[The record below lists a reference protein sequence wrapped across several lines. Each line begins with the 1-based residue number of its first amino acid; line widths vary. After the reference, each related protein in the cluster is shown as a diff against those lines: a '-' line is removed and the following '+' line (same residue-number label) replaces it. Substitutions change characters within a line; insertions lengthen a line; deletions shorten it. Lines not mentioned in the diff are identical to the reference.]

1 MKTLSIDS
9 VMMSGAVAALL
20 IAGGGGTSAAQVV
33 TVGPERQILRDTAVM
48 RVKAMRISLDSLV
61 RAIDAVPLW
70 TKESE
75 RMRQELEQK
84 MIALQS
90 AFAGPGQRIIIAG
103 PPDGPPDLKQMLAAK
118 GWIGI
123 TTAGVS
129 VHNDWTADGHLVQ
142 YLDYPPIVSVVPR
155 SPAQVA
161 GILAGDTLVAYDGF
175 DVVAHPVNVSRVLT
189 PEKRIAVTVRR
200 DGENR
205 ALTLVVARP
214 PNAVF
219 KRFNPDDGPDYLF
232 EPFFPLGDPTRVVA
246 AGFGSRGRGPGAG
259 QLFIFTTGVFGA
271 SLSTVSADLAR
282 KFKIERGVLVN
293 DVPDDTPAS
302 RAGLEAGDVIVNVDG
317 QPVSSVDDLR
327 KLAMLHG
334 ENGENRGVTLQ
345 VIRDKKARSITVK

>member
-9 VMMSGAVAALL
+9 VMMSGVVAALL
-20 IAGGGGTSAAQVV
+20 IAGGGTAGAQVV
-33 TVGPERQILRDTAVM
+33 TVGPDRQMLRDSAFV

-90 AFAGPGQRIIIAG
+90 AFAGSGQRIFIAG
-103 PPDGPPDLKQMLAAK
+103 PPDGPPGLKGMLAAQ

-129 VHNDWTADGHLVQ
+129 VHNEWTSDGHLVQ

-161 GILAGDTLVAYDGF
+161 GILAGDTLVAYGGV
-175 DVVAHPVNVSRVLT
+175 DVVAHPVNVTRLLT

-200 DGENR
+200 DGENK

-214 PNAVF
+214 PNAMF
-219 KRFNPDDGPDYLF
+219 KRFNPDDGPDYFF
-232 EPFFPLGDPTRVVA
+232 EPFFPLGDPTRIVA
-246 AGFGSRGRGPGAG
+246 GGFGSGGRGPGGG
-259 QLFIFTTGVFGA
+259 QLFVFTTGVFGA

-334 ENGENRGVTLQ
+334 ENRENRGVTLQ